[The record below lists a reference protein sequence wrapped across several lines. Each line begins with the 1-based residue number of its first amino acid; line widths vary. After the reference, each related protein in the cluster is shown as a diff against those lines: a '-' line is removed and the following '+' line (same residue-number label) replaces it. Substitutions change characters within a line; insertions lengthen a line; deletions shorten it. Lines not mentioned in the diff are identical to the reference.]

1 MLFIYRFTFFFA
13 NMYNICHFL
22 YVYNISLQSKHI
34 KIKKNKKNKKTKTKT
49 KAKTK
54 FKKLAYL
61 KKKTQQLNKPKTL
74 FMRHYSWAIGSLF
87 LVVVGLV

>member
-1 MLFIYRFTFFFA
+1 
-13 NMYNICHFL
+13 MYNICNFL
-22 YVYNISLQSKHI
+22 YVYTISLQSKHI

-74 FMRHYSWAIGSLF
+74 FMGYWLF
-87 LVVVGLV
+87 IFSCGWFSIIFFYFILIYKELTP

>member
-1 MLFIYRFTFFFA
+1 
-13 NMYNICHFL
+13 MYNICNFL
-22 YVYNISLQSKHI
+22 YVYTISLQSKHI
-34 KIKKNKKNKKTKTKT
+34 KIKKNKKQKKQKNKNKNKSKNKVQKTGI
-49 KAKTK
+49 
-54 FKKLAYL
+54 LE